1 MHPSIQRQAPPFNPL
16 SRLPQELAQKMEAWG
31 EPSFRGRQW
40 FEWLWRH
47 GVSDYQAISVW
58 PARLR
63 KAMAE
68 QFPFSRV
75 GVVTQQ
81 TASDGTTKWLLA
93 LADGERVEAVYLP
106 HRWGDAVCISTQ
118 VGCNMGCRFCASGL
132 VKRIRNLDAGE
143 MMEQVRVA
151 HAWAQGHGRRLAR
164 VDLMGIG
171 EPLDNLDQVERFFDL
186 VHEPLGFGI
195 SYRHLTVSTS
205 GLVPAIYRL
214 AEGGRPVTLAI
225 SLHAPDD
232 GLRTRL
238 MPVNRAYP
246 LAELLAA
253 ARHYAMRTG
262 RRVTFEYAML
272 QGVND
277 SVEQAR
283 RLVHLLRDFPCH
295 VNLIP
300 WNPVPEHP
308 FHPSSRRQVEA
319 FLEVVQSAGISC
331 TIRREMG
338 QTIEAACGQL
348 RRRGEEAWTSP

>member
-1 MHPSIQRQAPPFNPL
+1 MHPATLPQASSFNPL
-16 SRLPQELAQKMEAWG
+16 SRLPEELAQKMEEAG

-47 GVSDYQAISVW
+47 GVLDYRAISVW

-63 KAMAE
+63 EAMAE
-68 QFPFSRV
+68 RFPFSRV
-75 GVVTQQ
+75 AVVTQQ
-81 TASDGTTKWLLA
+81 TATDGTTKWLLR

-151 HAWAQGHGRRLAR
+151 HAWAERQGRRLTR

-214 AEGGRPVTLAI
+214 AEGARPVTLAI

-232 GLRTRL
+232 ALRTRL

-246 LAELLAA
+246 LAQLLAA
-253 ARHYAMRTG
+253 ARHYAERTG

-272 QGVND
+272 EGVND
-277 SVEQAR
+277 SLDQAR
-283 RLVHLLRDFPCH
+283 RLVRLLGHFPCH

-308 FHPSSRRQVEA
+308 FRPSSRRQVEA
-319 FLEVVQSAGISC
+319 FLEVVQAAGISC

>member
-1 MHPSIQRQAPPFNPL
+1 MHPSILRRPTSFNPL
-16 SRLPQELAQKMEAWG
+16 SRLPDELAQKMEEWG
-31 EPSFRGRQW
+31 EPPFRGRQW

-63 KAMAE
+63 EALAE
-68 QFPFSRV
+68 RLPFSRV
-75 GVVTQQ
+75 AVVTQQ
-81 TASDGTTKWLLA
+81 TAANGTTKWLLA
-93 LADGERVEAVYLP
+93 LPDGERVEAVYLP

-151 HAWAQGHGRRLAR
+151 HAWAKAHERRLAR

-171 EPLDNLDQVERFFDL
+171 EPLDNLDEVERFFDL

-232 GLRTRL
+232 ALRTRL

-253 ARHYAMRTG
+253 ARHYAERTG

-277 SVEQAR
+277 SVDQAR
-283 RLVHLLRDFPCH
+283 RLVQLLRNFPCH

-308 FHPSSRRQVEA
+308 FQPSARRQVEA
-319 FLEVVQSAGISC
+319 FSEVVQAAGISC